1 MLSNFCDDDRITF
14 CLFVNLFDH
23 IRTGQTFR
31 MIGKR
36 EFCFIFL
43 DLFDPFGVFLLW
55 QFFINCR
62 KHFFDISNHTFIDN
76 DILVHLCH
84 INIKLENFC
93 ITCKFIW
100 ITCDTVGESC
110 TDYDQK
116 IAFTDSKV
124 RCLGTM
130 HTKHSCIK
138 FISSRKCTFSHQG
151 ITYRTLYLVYEC
163 TEFFTCIR

>member
-36 EFCFIFL
+36 VFCFIFL

-76 DILVHLCH
+76 DIFVHLCH

-124 RCLGTM
+124 RYTADPFPGMHLFPSGNHIPDTVPCLRT
-130 HTKHSCIK
+130 HEVLHL
-138 FISSRKCTFSHQG
+138 HQ
-151 ITYRTLYLVYEC
+151 I
-163 TEFFTCIR
+163 I